1 MSSKI
6 GGQRPRP
13 RVALLGTFLDQDM
26 NYFRRIFPTIW
37 PALDINSLRESVD
50 KREIDLIVI
59 AQVINDESGETLAYI
74 STSDF
79 KKGTPKE
86 RAEEAGQKIAQ
97 DAKKKKIKNV
107 VFDRGGFFYTGNI
120 KVFADSA
127 RSAGLIF

>member
-1 MSSKI
+1 MLSNIKRTRRERRHNRIRAKI
-6 GGQRPRP
+6 SGTNDIPR
-13 RVALLGTFLDQDM
+13 L
-26 NYFRRIFPTIW
+26 
-37 PALDINSLRESVD
+37 SVF
-50 KREIDLIVI
+50 KSNTRLI